1 MTGFKT
7 VTFAKHE
14 GVDIKLD
21 YMLPAAATP
30 GSKVPILLWFHGGG
44 LLMGTR
50 TCAWSHLVN
59 AVEKHNL
66 CLVTA
71 DYRLAPQTRMP
82 GIMLDVKAVMDY
94 LNSPD
99 FLVETG
105 GVVDQQKI
113 IVSGGSAGGWLAL
126 LIATGVG
133 FEACGLMAPPK
144 PLAVAPLYPITDIEA
159 HFFTSKQYPVSYVK
173 QMIPES
179 AVAPFLDPNAPQS
192 SECALTSPRMK
203 MYPYMVQEAIEQQLL
218 LEGTSIPASAFSIAP
233 AVAAGQCSMPPM
245 YIVHGTIDDKVP
257 ISQSEDVVKAC
268 QARGFEVEFEV
279 LEGVDHL
286 FDMDPKYQLENMY
299 AFIDKLVK

>member
-1 MTGFKT
+1 MDLASTTLTIPLSTMTGFKT

-133 FEACGLMAPPK
+133 FEACGLYAPPK

-173 QMIPES
+173 EMIPES

-203 MYPYMVQEAIEQQLL
+203 MYPYMVGVMYRMLLTNPGTGGDRAATSSRRHQHSRQRIQHCSCSCCRPVLNATHVHCARNVSWLRCKVQL
-218 LEGTSIPASAFSIAP
+218 
-233 AVAAGQCSMPPM
+233 
-245 YIVHGTIDDKVP
+245 
-257 ISQSEDVVKAC
+257 AC
-268 QARGFEVEFEV
+268 
-279 LEGVDHL
+279 
-286 FDMDPKYQLENMY
+286 
-299 AFIDKLVK
+299 